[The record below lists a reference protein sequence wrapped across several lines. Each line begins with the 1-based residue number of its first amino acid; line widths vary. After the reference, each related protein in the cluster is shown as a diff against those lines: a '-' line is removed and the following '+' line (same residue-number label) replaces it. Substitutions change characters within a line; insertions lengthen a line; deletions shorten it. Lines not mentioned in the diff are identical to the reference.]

1 MPVCEATILCVKC
14 GAESS
19 IKILRARNSYCC
31 EHCGEP
37 IRALIELDKAT
48 WDEGD
53 FNNEPPQE
61 GKEAQ

>member
-19 IKILRARNSYCC
+19 IKILRARNSYDC
-31 EHCGEP
+31 EMCGEP

-53 FNNEPPQE
+53 FNN
-61 GKEAQ
+61 